1 MPVDLTI
8 PEITVLL
15 FGSLLGTLLTAV
27 ALRRA
32 GSVSLATPA
41 DDRTCFVFCD
51 TELVDATGPAS
62 VLAQQ
67 AGSDAGDHWQ
77 DLRAVFRARFGDL
90 PDRPGDVFAAM
101 AERRRTYAA
110 LAQDDGGRLVFSR
123 VGDRVHVSLLDN
135 APEEF
140 DRQIS
145 FDRANELRFL
155 RNAVAE
161 APTPIWLVDDA
172 GRVSWHNHAY
182 SRLAAQAGATQPGD
196 EPLFAL
202 PEDGPP
208 EAPLRVP
215 LQPGEGAATN
225 WFAVTSRKTPG
236 GLLSYASNIDA
247 VVHAEQAQ
255 RNFVQT
261 LSKTFAHLSTGLA
274 IFDRNQRL
282 ALFNPALLD
291 LTSMPV
297 DFLTAKPSLAAFF
310 DYLREHQIMPE
321 PKNYASWRDKIGAL
335 IAAARDGRYSKT
347 WNLPSGLTYRI
358 TGKPHPDGAIA
369 FLFEDISA
377 EISLTR
383 RFRAELETS
392 HAVLDRQEKALA
404 VFSQLGILT
413 FSNEAFRQMWRFDPD
428 SSFAETTVPDVLR
441 IWQSE
446 CVACPAW
453 EGLQGFVTSFG
464 ERVPRRAE
472 VLHQQQGRL
481 VFCAEPLSGGAT
493 LVSFTRPSLSPDAPE
508 TSDRLPV
515 GR

>member
-1 MPVDLTI
+1 MLVDLTI
-8 PEITVLL
+8 PELAVLL
-15 FGSLLGTLLTAV
+15 AGSLLGTLLTAL
-27 ALRRA
+27 ALRHRTRQ
-32 GSVSLATPA
+32 GTVS
-41 DDRTCFVFCD
+41 DERTCFLFHD
-51 TELVDATGPAS
+51 TELVDATGPAA
-62 VLAQQ
+62 VLAQKGEVETEDPWQ
-67 AGSDAGDHWQ
+67 A
-77 DLRAVFRARFGDL
+77 LRAAFRARFGDL
-90 PDRPGDVFAAM
+90 PERPGDVFAAV

-110 LAQDDGGRLVFSR
+110 LAPEDGGRLVFSR
-123 VGDRVHVSLLDN
+123 HGDRVRVSLLDD

-145 FDRANELRFL
+145 FDQGRELRFL

-161 APTPIWLVDDA
+161 APTPIWLVDDS
-172 GRVSWHNHAY
+172 GRVTWQNRAY
-182 SRLAAQAGATQPGD
+182 SRLAAQTGGAAPGD
-196 EPLFAL
+196 APLFAVS
-202 PEDGPP
+202 EESGQ
-208 EAPLRVP
+208 EIPLRVP
-215 LQPGEGAATN
+215 LQMGEGAATN
-225 WFAVTSRKTPG
+225 WFAVSSRRTPG

-282 ALFNPALLD
+282 ALFNPALID
-291 LTSMPV
+291 LTAMPAE
-297 DFLTAKPSLAAFF
+297 FLTSKPSLAAFF

-335 IAAARDGRYSKT
+335 IAAARDGRYSRT

-404 VFSQLGILT
+404 VFSQLGALT

-428 SSFAETTVPDVLR
+428 SSFAETTVPDVLK

-446 CVACPAW
+446 CAPCPAW

-464 ERVPRRAE
+464 ERLPREAE
-472 VLHQQQGRL
+472 VLHHKQGRL
-481 VFCAEPLSGGAT
+481 SFRAEPRSGGAT
-493 LVSFTRPSLSPDAPE
+493 LVSFTPASLTPDRPERIS
-508 TSDRLPV
+508 RLPV
-515 GR
+515 RR